1 MRLAKFAI
9 ILVTTFGSFSFPG
22 CGSEGNTVIQPANVE
37 PTPEETAEYEK
48 ELEAMRKERG

>member
-1 MRLAKFAI
+1 VRLAKFAI